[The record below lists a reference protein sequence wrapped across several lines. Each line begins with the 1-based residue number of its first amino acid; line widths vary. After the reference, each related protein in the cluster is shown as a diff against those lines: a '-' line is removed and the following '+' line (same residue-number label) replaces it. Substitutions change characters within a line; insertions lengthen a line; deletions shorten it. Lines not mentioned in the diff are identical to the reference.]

1 MRILAIAISTLIIG
15 LSWLE
20 LTSETS
26 SLWAYLF
33 VSPDYFAVRM
43 VTATCLLLLSR
54 QAIPVLFRP
63 IMRRIGL
70 GVAGALALICS
81 AIALDP
87 SALPQD
93 TVLLASIRFAAS
105 LTLSYPVAFL
115 ISFHIPAMDRSDSPD
130 GSDLVPISK
139 WSPLG
144 IGLVLATVIP
154 FSYGHFLSDYYSN
167 QLTEALK
174 NQRLEL
180 ARSASGSW
188 SRLSPQARWQNQPV
202 AEIHGQLTSEVGR
215 IRNTLSE
222 LSTGQIRSNPG
233 MVASMFLQV
242 DNFDGA
248 VRIIEPHLRGTAPSP
263 FAWDTFGLILQRQEL
278 WQESEQAYRKAF
290 DLWNQQT
297 GSSNENGLA
306 SALRGIAHAQNRQGR
321 VRNAERTYKELLEID
336 SSAET
341 HFLLAQFYEEE
352 QQTEEAYHHASEA
365 MILAP
370 AQFQQPGQTLINKL
384 QSAHM
389 GCFQIYRR
397 PH

>member
-1 MRILAIAISTLIIG
+1 MRILVIAICTLILG

-26 SLWAYLF
+26 SLWASLF

-43 VTATCLLLLSR
+43 LTGVCLLLLSR
-54 QAIPVLFRP
+54 PAIPFLFHR
-63 IMRRIGL
+63 MTSGVGL
-70 GVAGALALICS
+70 GAAGALALILS

-87 SALPQD
+87 ASLPKD
-93 TVLLASIRFAAS
+93 AVVLATMRFVAS
-105 LTLSYPVAFL
+105 LTLSYPIAYL
-115 ISFHIPAMDRSDSPD
+115 GSHYLPASDNVRSPEEDST
-130 GSDLVPISK
+130 VPISK

-154 FSYGHFLSDYYSN
+154 FSYGHFLADYYSN

-180 ARSASGSW
+180 ARSASGCW
-188 SRLSPQARWQNQPV
+188 SRLAPQAHWQDQPV
-202 AEIHGQLTSEVGR
+202 AEIHAQLAGEVNR
-215 IRNTLSE
+215 IRHALSE
-222 LSTGQIRSNPG
+222 LSAGQVRSNPG
-233 MVASMFLQV
+233 MVASMFLQL
-242 DNFDGA
+242 DDFDGA
-248 VRIIEPHLRGTAPSP
+248 VAVIKPHLRGTAPSP

-278 WQESEQAYRKAF
+278 WRESEQAYRKAF
-290 DLWNQQT
+290 ELWNQESD
-297 GSSNENGLA
+297 SSNKNGLA

-321 VRNAERTYKELLEID
+321 VRDAEQTYQQLLEID

-370 AQFQQPGQTLINKL
+370 GQFQQPGQTLINKL

-397 PH
+397 PR